1 MATYAYKPG
10 NGGISAAGVGDI
22 ARVSRVIDF
31 AEVIAE
37 RAAVGQTA
45 LAAGDVLE
53 VMTVDAGTIVSG
65 VALEIVTAEGTNT
78 TATVAVGD
86 GTDAD
91 GFVTA
96 TATSTADV
104 FGTAGAYTLGGKL
117 YSEKDTLDLTV
128 ATAVPTNL
136 VVRVSATFTR
146 V

>member
-1 MATYAYKPG
+1 MATYSYKPG
-10 NGGISAAGVGDI
+10 NGGINAAGVGDI

-31 AEVIAE
+31 ADLVAE
-37 RAAVGQTA
+37 RSATGQTA

-65 VALEIVTAEGTNT
+65 VVLEIISAESTND

-86 GTDAD
+86 GADAD

-96 TATSTADV
+96 TATSAAGV
-104 FGTAGAYTLGGKL
+104 FGTAGAYTLGAKL
-117 YSEKDTLDLTV
+117 YTAKDTLDITV